1 MMKINYQIFGEMCVN
16 IASEMSLEYEMFTDL
31 ALGCVK
37 KHCK

>member
-1 MMKINYQIFGEMCVN
+1 MKISYQISGEMCVN